1 MRIIVA
7 SLFRGATPA
16 LALLYVPVP
25 AYVLWID
32 FKRYSSSPAI
42 LLAPALVALIG
53 GYVDRRRGPFHVALW
68 FATATYAVIIVD
80 TVVSAVRGDLHWAT
94 VPFVLGGAAAW
105 VTVIIGLPT
114 LLCTA
119 LGRYF
124 RAPPLRHR

>member
-1 MRIIVA
+1 MRTAVA

-42 LLAPALVALIG
+42 LVAPALVAVIA

-68 FATATYAVIIVD
+68 FVTATYAVIIVD
-80 TVVSAVRGDLHWAT
+80 TVVCAIRGDLHWT
-94 VPFVLGGAAAW
+94 MVPSVLGGAAVW
-105 VTVIIGLPT
+105 VAVIMGLPT
-114 LLCTA
+114 LLCTV
-119 LGRYF
+119 LGRCF
-124 RAPPLRHR
+124 RAVLLRHR